1 MAAALRIVDRR
12 GLDALTMRG
21 VGEALG
27 YEAMSLYKHV
37 PGKQALLDLVI
48 ERVASEMEPPDA
60 SASWDDQ
67 LRQLAGEWRRIALA
81 HPHVFPLLAT
91 GPPPSPAALLPI
103 IEATLAA
110 LREPAV
116 DDESATS
123 MFWAFLAYTTGA
135 LMAECAATVSHGTLS
150 RSDPA
155 GSTPAISPTSP
166 RSAPRSRPHTS
177 PPSTYAVAKCG
188 AASAA
193 ERGEVGKWPASTT
206 AGSEHDRVPR
216 LIVAA
221 HSAMSAPV
229 V

>member
-1 MAAALRIVDRR
+1 MPARMPTRRRPLSTDRIVAAALRIVDRR

-48 ERVASEMEPPDA
+48 ERVASEMRPPDA

-116 DDESATS
+116 DNQSATS
-123 MFWAFLAYTTGA
+123 LFWAFLAYTTGA
-135 LMAECAATVSHGTLS
+135 LMAECAATISSGTRS

-155 GSTPAISPTSP
+155 AVDAGHFPHLAALGPALA
-166 RSAPRSRPHTS
+166 APHFATEYER
-177 PPSTYAVAKCG
+177 G
-188 AASAA
+188 LEMFIASAA
-193 ERGEVGKWPASTT
+193 GGAR
-206 AGSEHDRVPR
+206 
-216 LIVAA
+216 
-221 HSAMSAPV
+221 
-229 V
+229 